1 MSGRMSRGPSPVR
14 SNAYALTFDAG
25 ARSFQLRLPRLVW
38 VVVFILLPLIGSI
51 YLGATIYWIFHDDL
65 LASLMRRS
73 VDMQYAYEDRIGTL
87 RHEIDSLSLRA
98 RSEEARFTTD
108 LQKLTR
114 RQAEAEGRTALLLTL
129 SERMKTYRLSEPK
142 TREDVAAAAEKAKS
156 PGELNPL
163 LNGAF
168 APPLPEAAR
177 AYAPLVRQ
185 PAAPANG
192 KPHPEVLDLR
202 LRGHDE
208 SVSEIV
214 PSAQPD
220 DAQPSA
226 LASVLMPTQT
236 LPDAAARLNTTYD
249 RLEAEHMRALV
260 NLLIPARRVGEDIRT
275 ALATAGLAADDF
287 APARTKSAT
296 KAVNTKT
303 DTGMGGPFI
312 PLPAAEADAAFAR
325 EALVLQT
332 ALDKSDGLRRLLP
345 HIPLH
350 RPLDGVTEVTSNF
363 GARIDPFLGR
373 AALHTGLDLRGD
385 YGAAVLAT
393 AAGVVTFAG
402 PNAGYGN
409 MVEVDHGNGL
419 TTRYAHLSAV
429 HVAED
434 QKVEAGTIVG
444 RIGTTGRSTGPHLH
458 YETRIAGEPVDPER
472 FLRAGALLF
481 DPAGAVE

>member
-14 SNAYALTFDAG
+14 SNAYSLTFDAG
-25 ARSFQLRLPRLVW
+25 TRSFQLRLPRVVW
-38 VVVFILLPLIGSI
+38 VVIFILLPLIGSI

-65 LASLMRRS
+65 LATLMRRS

-98 RSEEARFTTD
+98 RSEEARFSTD
-108 LQKLTR
+108 LRNLAH
-114 RQAEAEGRTALLLTL
+114 RQVEAEDRTALLLAL

-142 TREDVAAAAEKAKS
+142 GREDVAAHAEKAKT
-156 PGELNPL
+156 PAELNPL
-163 LNGAF
+163 LSGAF
-168 APPLPEAAR
+168 APALPEGAR
-177 AYAPLVRQ
+177 AYAPVTQQ

-202 LRGHDE
+202 LHGHDE
-208 SVSEIV
+208 SVSENA
-214 PSAQPD
+214 PASQPT
-220 DAQPSA
+220 DARQLA
-226 LASVLMPTQT
+226 LASDPMPAQT
-236 LPDAAARLNTTYD
+236 LPADAARLAATYD
-249 RLEAEHMRALV
+249 RLETEHMHALV
-260 NLLIPARRVGEDIRT
+260 NLLISARRVGEDIRT

-287 APARTKSAT
+287 APARAKNAA
-296 KAVNTKT
+296 KAENAKA
-303 DTGMGGPFI
+303 DIGMGGPFV
-312 PLPAAEADAAFAR
+312 PLPAAESDTSFAR
-325 EALVLQT
+325 QALVLQT

-385 YGAAVLAT
+385 YGAAVRAT
-393 AAGVVTFAG
+393 AAGIVIFAG

-419 TTRYAHLSAV
+419 TTRYAHLSAILV
-429 HVAED
+429 TED
-434 QKVEAGTIVG
+434 QKVDLGTIVG

-458 YETRIAGEPVDPER
+458 YETRIAGDPVDPER